1 VNKTDT
7 SRIWLLLFGTVA
19 IPPALF
25 VGLNVY
31 LTIFAAEELVVS
43 YMATSPVFLAFMVIY
58 MGLPFVALATS
69 LGRIR
74 SFESGSPARTD
85 ARARSDD
92 SADLRGAQNAVGRFA
107 WILIGDLVFGSTVGP
122 LIIALDAQLD
132 GFRFFAALMAGPATI
147 LLAAIPLLLTTVS
160 LLEGRAY
167 NVPIDTRLFSVK
179 AKLVFAV
186 VFTPLVIIFLFGSM
200 IFMMVDIAATGGE
213 IDPAVV
219 LQMFGVF
226 ALVSVVMTIINL
238 RIAQSRIVLPV
249 TNITEMLTRMFKGL
263 DGEERIDLRPRLDA
277 RSYDEIRL
285 LTDRLNGFLDSLTEV
300 LRHTRSAI
308 SESSAGADAVSNT
321 TEESNRSVQELTDI
335 SSNLLKSADLL
346 DGHVQTMNDQTTDVS
361 DFSAEV
367 SNAAGEQ
374 AGAMEESNAAV
385 HQMTESLQRVADEF
399 EAQAERAR
407 KLRELSE
414 EGESQLG
421 NTASGLKSTD
431 EMTERMVEINTMI
444 KSIAQQTDLLSMNAA
459 IEAAHAGEAGQGFAV
474 VANEIRNLSEQ
485 AAGNVQE
492 SSDIIGKITEGLRS
506 SLDAMETSVRQ
517 FVDIRSE
524 VQDLSRS
531 MEEVNSRSQEMSAGT
546 RELDTAISSVE
557 QQTIQVKDST
567 MRMREQIERLS
578 TISDELRRIS
588 QTIRDDADPLKTTA
602 EKLRQVSASLEE
614 ADDRSRN
621 AVKQL
626 ENQMAKFMI

>member
-1 VNKTDT
+1 MNKTDT
-7 SRIWLLLFGTVA
+7 S
-19 IPPALF
+19 
-25 VGLNVY
+25 
-31 LTIFAAEELVVS
+31 
-43 YMATSPVFLAFMVIY
+43 
-58 MGLPFVALATS
+58 
-69 LGRIR
+69 RIR

-122 LIIALDAQLD
+122 LIIALDAGLG
-132 GFRFFAALMAGPATI
+132 GFRFFAALMAGPASI

-200 IFMMVDIAATGGE
+200 IFMMVEIAASGGE

-219 LQMFGVF
+219 LRMFGVF
-226 ALVSVVMTIINL
+226 ALVSVVMTIMNL

-263 DGEERIDLRPRLDA
+263 DG
-277 RSYDEIRL
+277 
-285 LTDRLNGFLDSLTEV
+285 
-300 LRHTRSAI
+300 
-308 SESSAGADAVSNT
+308 
-321 TEESNRSVQELTDI
+321 
-335 SSNLLKSADLL
+335 
-346 DGHVQTMNDQTTDVS
+346 HVQTMNDQTTDVS
-361 DFSAEV
+361 DFCRPDGQRCCQLEPPQERRTRGSD
-367 SNAAGEQ
+367 
-374 AGAMEESNAAV
+374 ESNAAESK
-385 HQMTESLQRVADEF
+385 QAQWTNAPMTESLQRVADEF

-567 MRMREQIERLS
+567 MQIR
-578 TISDELRRIS
+578 
-588 QTIRDDADPLKTTA
+588 
-602 EKLRQVSASLEE
+602 
-614 ADDRSRN
+614 
-621 AVKQL
+621 
-626 ENQMAKFMI
+626 